1 MPEVVTVDVKKL
13 TSDFD
18 ERLLS
23 GGAILSAGLGKL
35 VSDFESKLLRE
46 AILSLLVN
54 AREV

>member
-23 GGAILSAGLGKL
+23 GGAILSGGLGKL

-46 AILSLLVN
+46 AILLLLVN

>member
-13 TSDFD
+13 NSDFD

-23 GGAILSAGLGKL
+23 GGAILSGGLGKL

>member
-13 TSDFD
+13 NPDFD

-35 VSDFESKLLRE
+35 VSGFESKLLRE